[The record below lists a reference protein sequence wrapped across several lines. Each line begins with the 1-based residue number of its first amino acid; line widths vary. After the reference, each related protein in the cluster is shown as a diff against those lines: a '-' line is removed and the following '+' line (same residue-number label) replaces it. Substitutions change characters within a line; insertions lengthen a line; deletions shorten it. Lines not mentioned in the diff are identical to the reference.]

1 MLQNPDGKMTMFIS
15 KPVLRE
21 IDISDY
27 VVGEI

>member
-1 MLQNPDGKMTMFIS
+1 MFQNPDGEMTMFIS
-15 KPVLRE
+15 KSVLRE